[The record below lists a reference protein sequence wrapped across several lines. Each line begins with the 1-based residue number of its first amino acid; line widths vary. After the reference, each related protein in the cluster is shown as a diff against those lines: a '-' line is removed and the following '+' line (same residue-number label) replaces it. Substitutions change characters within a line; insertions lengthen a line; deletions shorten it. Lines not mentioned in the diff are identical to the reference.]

1 MIGGVVGVSGRVFLF
16 FGPRALIFT
25 STIFVATTLFAAVFS
40 LFLSIGA
47 ALLSRIV
54 AVVIFVGGL
63 LGGKVVGKN
72 VVGFDGR
79 GDRDGFRG
87 GGIRWNGP
95 KLDWIL
101 ARGGEIV
108 RYSFVFVETDLAG
121 VGANETFVEDA
132 AGELIKVFVF
142 EGSQH
147 ARADF
152 RGFGDG
158 IEIEPALFALFA
170 KFFSE
175 RSHVW
180 LRRRG

>member
-1 MIGGVVGVSGRVFLF
+1 MSAGY
-16 FGPRALIFT
+16 
-25 STIFVATTLFAAVFS
+25 
-40 LFLSIGA
+40 
-47 ALLSRIV
+47 
-54 AVVIFVGGL
+54 
-63 LGGKVVGKN
+63 
-72 VVGFDGR
+72 GR
-79 GDRDGFRG
+79 GDRGGFRG
-87 GGIRWNGP
+87 GGIRRNGP
-95 KLDWIL
+95 GLDWIL

-108 RYSFVFVETDLAG
+108 RYSFVFVEADLAG

-152 RGFGDG
+152 CGFGDG